1 MSNMPTERGGLGVT
15 AGLPSSA
22 ESTGGQATRGTPV
35 RTVGLRRDFG
45 RTRALDG
52 LSLEVAKGSILLLLG
67 PNGAGKTTLL
77 RILMGLIEPTAGQAE
92 VLGWPARAQPADVAG
107 QVAYVGDRCEPPS
120 WATLALLKDSPG
132 GASPQFDRVLFHE
145 LCRQPRVA
153 LNRPYGSLSK
163 GQRRWALV
171 SLALACRPQ
180 LILLDEP
187 ADGLDPAA
195 RRALYDALRDCV
207 NQSDASAIVTT
218 HVIADVE
225 RIGDDVAILDRGRT
239 LLHAPLE
246 DLRDYVRQVELV
258 GGETLPDLGNGVS
271 IVGQRQQG
279 GTAIFWIT
287 QNKLGDEELARRLG
301 PHAAIRH
308 VNLETLYL
316 AVAEHRPAVHA
327 KPAQEVSP

>member
-1 MSNMPTERGGLGVT
+1 
-15 AGLPSSA
+15 
-22 ESTGGQATRGTPV
+22 V

-45 RTRALDG
+45 QTRALDG
-52 LSLEVAKGSILLLLG
+52 LSLELAQGSILLLLG

-107 QVAYVGDRCEPPS
+107 QVAYVGDRCEPPA
-120 WATLALLKDSPG
+120 WATLALLKDLQA
-132 GASPQFDRVLFHE
+132 GASPKFDRVLFHE
-145 LCRQPRVA
+145 LCRQRELA

-195 RRALYDALRDCV
+195 RRSLYDCLRDCV
-207 NQSDASAIVTT
+207 NQSDSSAIVTT

-225 RIGDDVAILDRGRT
+225 RIGDEVAILDRGRL
-239 LLHAPLE
+239 LLHGPLE
-246 DLRDYVRQVELV
+246 DLRDRVRQLEVEDGDTLPEL
-258 GGETLPDLGNGVS
+258 GETISILGS
-271 IVGQRQQG
+271 TRI
-279 GTAIFWIT
+279 GTTHILWIK
-287 QNKLGDEELARRLG
+287 QDGPNDEELSRRLG
-301 PHAAIRH
+301 PRVTIRN

-316 AVAEHRPAVHA
+316 AVAEHRPAVEA

>member
-1 MSNMPTERGGLGVT
+1 MSDPV
-15 AGLPSSA
+15 
-22 ESTGGQATRGTPV
+22 V

-45 RTRALDG
+45 FTTALDG
-52 LSLEVAKGSILLLLG
+52 LSLEVAGGSILLLLG

-77 RILMGLIEPTAGQAE
+77 RILMGLIEPTDGQAY
-92 VLGWPARAQPADVAG
+92 VLGAPVRSQPADVAG
-107 QVAYVGDRCEPPS
+107 RVAYVGDRYEPPG
-120 WATLALLKDSPG
+120 WASLELLEDLQA
-132 GASPQFDRVLFHE
+132 GASPLFDPAIFRELCHRHE
-145 LCRQPRVA
+145 LSPTRS
-153 LNRPYGSLSK
+153 YGSLSK

-195 RRALYDALRDCV
+195 RRALYDALRDHV
-207 NQSDASAIVTT
+207 NQHEATAIVTT

-225 RIGDDVAILDRGRT
+225 RIGDEVAIIDRGRL

-246 DLRDYVRQVELV
+246 DLRDYVRQVEV
-258 GGETLPDLGNGVS
+258 AGGETLPYLGDGVS

-279 GTAIFWIT
+279 ATAIFWIT
-287 QNKLGDEELARRLG
+287 QNNLGDEELSRRLG
-301 PHAAIRH
+301 PRATIRN

-316 AVAEHRPAVHA
+316 AVAEHRPTAETE
-327 KPAQEVSP
+327 PAEEVSP